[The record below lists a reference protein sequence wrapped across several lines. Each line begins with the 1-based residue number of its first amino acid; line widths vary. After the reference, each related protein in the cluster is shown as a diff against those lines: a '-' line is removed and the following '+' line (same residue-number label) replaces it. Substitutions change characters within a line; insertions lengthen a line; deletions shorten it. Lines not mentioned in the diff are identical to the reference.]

1 MGGIERFWGSF
12 AAIRDRLSTDPPDAF
27 AMELLR
33 DVLMALDP
41 RLFYHLRAR
50 ENGIDLILS
59 AEGHAELMPLLA
71 QVRDAAP
78 ALPGWGVHV
87 AYEGM
92 LLFAERNEA
101 VFPATPNGDVL
112 YRMAQSG
119 DHLWKPRDI
128 HFSLVFPDE
137 AAASRFRD
145 KVGRLGM
152 RCAVGAGDGAS
163 GGAHPAEVT
172 MHVLP
177 SCATITGLEATL
189 DKAAQEF
196 GGRSDGWGCFAVH

>member
-12 AAIRDRLSTDPPDAF
+12 AAIRGRLSTDPPDSF

-33 DVLMALDP
+33 DVLMAVDP
-41 RLFYHLRAR
+41 RLFYHLRAS
-50 ENGIDLILS
+50 ESGIDLILS

-71 QVRDAAP
+71 QVREAAP

-92 LLFAERNEA
+92 LLFGERNED
-101 VFPATPNGDVL
+101 VFPPTPNGDVL

-119 DHLWKPRDI
+119 DHLWKARDI
-128 HFSLVFPDE
+128 HFSLAFPDQ
-137 AAASRFRD
+137 AGASRFQA

-152 RCAVGAGDGAS
+152 RCTVGADKGRS
-163 GGAHPAEVT
+163 GEAGVAEVT
-172 MHVLP
+172 MHLVP
-177 SCATITGLEATL
+177 SCATITDLEATL
-189 DKAAQEF
+189 GKAAQEF

>member
-12 AAIRDRLSTDPPDAF
+12 AAIRGRLSTDPPDAF

-33 DVLMALDP
+33 DLLMTLDP
-41 RLFYHLRAR
+41 RLFYHLRATDS
-50 ENGIDLILS
+50 GIDLILS

-71 QVRDAAP
+71 EVREAAP
-78 ALPGWGVHV
+78 AMEGWGVQL

-92 LLFAERNEA
+92 LVFGERNEA

-137 AAASRFRD
+137 AAASRFRA

-152 RCAVGAGDGAS
+152 RCAVGAGEAA

-172 MHVLP
+172 MRLVP

-189 DKAAQEF
+189 GKAAQEF
-196 GGRSDGWGCFAVH
+196 GGRGDGWGCFAVP